1 MAPGI
6 ESVTLRIAATSE
18 QVRTAR
24 LVAGAAARKAS
35 LDPDQVEDVRLAVSE
50 ACNRALLR
58 QQAAGVDAMLTIVLA
73 EYDDEFVV
81 EVFDGAGL
89 EANPGST
96 GQSPGQSPGQRTA
109 EEGID
114 AGAGPD
120 AWVGREGA
128 TVADGDEMDG
138 ASDGESD
145 GEPHLE
151 LDLES
156 EALAEALLTSLVP
169 GASVEGPITR
179 VRWARESTPA
189 IG

>member
-128 TVADGDEMDG
+128 TVVDGDEMDAG
-138 ASDGESD
+138 SD

>member
-128 TVADGDEMDG
+128 TVVDGDETDG
-138 ASDGESD
+138 GESSD
-145 GEPHLE
+145 EPYLE

-179 VRWARESTPA
+179 VRWAREVTPA